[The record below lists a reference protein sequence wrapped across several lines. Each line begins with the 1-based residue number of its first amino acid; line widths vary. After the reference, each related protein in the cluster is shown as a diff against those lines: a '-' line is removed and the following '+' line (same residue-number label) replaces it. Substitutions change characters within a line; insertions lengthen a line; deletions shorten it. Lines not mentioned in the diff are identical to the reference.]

1 MPALIV
7 DNYDSFTY
15 NLVHAVAEITECAPI
30 VIRNDEM
37 TWDQVRR
44 LEFDSVII
52 SPGPGRPE
60 NPRDF
65 GISARLIAE
74 AAAEAAKGSFP
85 LLGVCL
91 GHQGIAHHFG
101 GCVVQAPEP
110 VHGRSAEI
118 LHDGGEL
125 FAGVPERFSA
135 IRYHSL
141 IVGEPLP
148 PELRKIAWTADGV
161 VMALRHIRRP
171 IWGVQFHPESICTQY
186 GNVILSNFLKPLA
199 HAPPVRSSS
208 SRCSPG
214 HDDLGIS
221 KSMLT
226 PWTTLGPLRPAR
238 GHDSRSSPGVLLAR
252 GSVRI
257 SRTTTPS
264 RDRQGAVLHVHARE
278 MPLPA
283 SPETLFRGLFAH
295 ERYAFWLDSSLISP
309 QSRFS
314 YMGAASEVL
323 PEPFLDSLDRSL
335 RNIHVDAPPL
345 PFAFTGGYVGY
356 LGYELKAECGAPGKH
371 RSPFPDACLLRVDRF
386 LAIDH
391 AENKLWVVSCGEPDR
406 ETERR
411 IAALRDCPPAFL
423 PSAPAQFKLATER
436 DDYLRLIE
444 ACRLRIAAGESYE
457 ICLTNQLRVETN
469 ASPLAYYEALR
480 KLNPAPYSAYLH
492 LDDIHSGKI
501 SIACSSPERF
511 LRIDA
516 AGNVE
521 SRPIKGTIRRGCTQ
535 DEDAGLRASLATS
548 EKNRAEN
555 LMIVDLTRNDLGRVC
570 RIGSVHVP
578 QMMQVET
585 YATVHQLVSTVT
597 GKLAPG
603 ATAIDCIRA
612 AFPGGSMTGAPKLR
626 TLEILDELEP
636 EARGIYSGSIGYIG
650 FNGAVDLNIVIR
662 TAVFHRGV
670 ASIGV
675 GGAIT
680 YQSKPEDEWDEMLLK
695 AQALLRAF
703 TGGVP

>member
-15 NLVHAVAEITECAPI
+15 NLVHAVAAISGCAPI

-44 LEFDSVII
+44 LDFDSVTI

-74 AAAEAAKGSFP
+74 AAEGNFP

-91 GHQGIAHHFG
+91 GHQGIAQHFG
-101 GCVVQAPEP
+101 GSVISAQEP
-110 VHGRSAEI
+110 VHGRSAAI
-118 LHDGGEL
+118 LHDGDEL
-125 FAGVPERFSA
+125 FAGVPEQFSA

-148 PELRKIAWTADGV
+148 PELRKIAWTTDGA
-161 VMALRHIRRP
+161 VMALRHVSLP

-186 GNVILSNFLKPLA
+186 GETILQNFLPRHAQPNRNKP
-199 HAPPVRSSS
+199 
-208 SRCSPG
+208 SR
-214 HDDLGIS
+214 D
-221 KSMLT
+221 K
-226 PWTTLGPLRPAR
+226 
-238 GHDSRSSPGVLLAR
+238 
-252 GSVRI
+252 
-257 SRTTTPS
+257 PS
-264 RDRQGAVLHVHARE
+264 RDRQGAVPKIIHVHARE
-278 MPLPA
+278 IPLPA
-283 SPETLFRGLFAH
+283 SPGALFRGLFAR
-295 ERYAFWLDSSLISP
+295 ERYAFWLDSSLIS
-309 QSRFS
+309 QDSRFS

-323 PEPFLDSLDRSL
+323 PAPFLDSLDSAL
-335 RNIHVDAPPL
+335 RNIRVDAPPL

-391 AENKLWVVSCGEPDR
+391 AENKLWLVSCGEPDH
-406 ETERR
+406 EIEAR
-411 IAALRDCPPAFL
+411 IAALKDGPPASESF
-423 PSAPAQFKLATER
+423 APVEFRLTTER
-436 DDYLRLIE
+436 ADYLRLID
-444 ACRLRIAAGESYE
+444 ACRSRIAAGESYE
-457 ICLTNQLRVETN
+457 ICLTNQLRVATD

-480 KLNPAPYSAYLH
+480 KLNPAPHSAYLH
-492 LDDIHSGKI
+492 LDDID
-501 SIACSSPERF
+501 IACSSPERF
-511 LRIDA
+511 LRVDA
-516 AGNVE
+516 SGNVE
-521 SRPIKGTIRRGCTQ
+521 SRPIKGTIRRGGTP
-535 DEDAGLRASLATS
+535 DEDAALRASLASS

-570 RIGSVHVP
+570 RTGSVQVP

-597 GKLAPG
+597 GQLASG

-626 TLEILDELEP
+626 TLEILDKLEP
-636 EARGIYSGSIGYIG
+636 EARGIYSGSIGYFG
-650 FNGAVDLNIVIR
+650 YNGAIDLNIVIR

-670 ASIGV
+670 ASIGA
-675 GGAIT
+675 GGAIV
-680 YQSKPEDEWDEMLLK
+680 YHSESEDEWDEMLLK
-695 AQALLRAF
+695 AQALLGAF
-703 TGGVP
+703 SSKLS